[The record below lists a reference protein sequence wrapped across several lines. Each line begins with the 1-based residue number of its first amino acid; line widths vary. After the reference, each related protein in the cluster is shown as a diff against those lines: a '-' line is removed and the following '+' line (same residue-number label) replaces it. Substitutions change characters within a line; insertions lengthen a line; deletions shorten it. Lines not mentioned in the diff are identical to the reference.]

1 MSITD
6 YQLKMLGRAVSRSV
20 KEFYKNP
27 ENLRKFE
34 EWQKSKNLENLNES
48 EC

>member
-1 MSITD
+1 MSTTN
-6 YQLKMLGRAVSRSV
+6 YQSKMLGRAVARSV

-34 EWQKSKNLENLNES
+34 EWRKEKYAQKNES
-48 EC
+48 KR